1 MLEKDT
7 HARPFFEPDN
17 TRQRAPFN
25 RNPRNGA
32 PVQVLSERPV
42 AQMTRFHPAR
52 KGSVYHL
59 SLDGGVRTGKRD
71 RTHLCSCDR
80 LSQEN
85 EHQSSRR
92 QCRAARLKQTLG
104 DIFDYH
110 LHSIAIAIAEPP
122 TLRNGGKEIRG

>member
-17 TRQRAPFN
+17 TQRRAPFN
-25 RNPRNGA
+25 RNPCDGA
-32 PVQVLSERPV
+32 VVQVLSERPV

-59 SLDGGVRTGKRD
+59 GVDGGVRTGKRD
-71 RTHLCSCDR
+71 RMHLYTCDR

-85 EHQSSRR
+85 QHRSPRR

-104 DIFDYH
+104 DIFDYR
-110 LHSIAIAIAEPP
+110 LHSIAIAEPP